1 MNQRLCD
8 KFQVYEDVSI
18 QYPTSNEP
26 ITNQEKHSF
35 DGILVSERLIEAKV
49 EVAVCCA
56 HDHCQLKRIIFAAL
70 SLNNDYQYQ
79 YPPPPPLR
87 QCRSPTYFPKCP
99 LPPKYLFLPVVL
111 TIPSRTIQ
119 SPQKTR
125 KNQLECQI

>member
-70 SLNNDYQYQ
+70 LLNNDYQYQ
-79 YPPPPPLR
+79 YHPPPPYANVTVRLTFPNVHSL
-87 QCRSPTYFPKCP
+87 QNICSCRWF
-99 LPPKYLFLPVVL
+99 
-111 TIPSRTIQ
+111 
-119 SPQKTR
+119 
-125 KNQLECQI
+125 